1 VVEDSVALMGVG
13 LVNEKGESRSKGPP
27 ILRAL
32 QELGELMVGELVCE
46 LIPSK
51 LESALVREAQ
61 KWTLWIPGWLGQV
74 MQAAQ
79 SSSH

>member
-1 VVEDSVALMGVG
+1 MAQMGVG

-61 KWTLWIPGWLGQV
+61 K
-74 MQAAQ
+74 
-79 SSSH
+79 